1 MVVVMS
7 QGNVLQIIIII
18 TGIFLLCVTTT
29 SLARRKMTESF
40 CITWGLISVMIILAG
55 ILLRPVGW
63 SKYVSTL
70 GMMLVLIVIFC
81 VIYVAYFLSSKVSE
95 LSRKNQELAIQVS
108 LLNQEN
114 ERILERIEELTG
126 VEKRKI

>member
-1 MVVVMS
+1 MS

-81 VIYVAYFLSSKVSE
+81 VIYVAYFLSAKVSE

>member
-1 MVVVMS
+1 MS
-7 QGNVLQIIIII
+7 QGNILQIIIII

-70 GMMLVLIVIFC
+70 GMILVLIVIFC
-81 VIYVAYFLSSKVSE
+81 VIYVAYFLSAKVSE

-126 VEKRKI
+126 VDKRKI

>member
-1 MVVVMS
+1 MS